1 MKAHRVVSIPIVES
15 ASSPRRVLF
24 EGSPEDA
31 EAFYFATIDRDDV
44 DPFYIELERPD
55 EDDA

>member
-44 DPFYIELERPD
+44 DGPVLHR
-55 EDDA
+55 A